1 MGRMQL
7 FELVDLAWLPDS
19 LRDAGTDFLRTVMG
33 LAKPYAQVV
42 PRLAEAVRAS
52 GSTSII
58 DLCSG
63 GGGPIA
69 HVRKGLV
76 AAGCDVPVTMSDIYP
91 NPKAFAYVQRQAGGG
106 VDFVAEPVD
115 GTAVPKH
122 LTGFRTLFTAFHHFP
137 PQYATGILQDAVD
150 QRRGIGIFE
159 LTERGPA
166 SFVIPFVNILLVL
179 VIAPFTRPFRWS
191 RLFWTYLPPVAPLY
205 VWWDGF
211 ASIFR
216 SYTLDELRAMV
227 DGLAPNDYVWQIGR
241 EPTRPTP
248 ITYLIGYPKPS

>member
-7 FELVDLAWLPDS
+7 FELEDLPWLPAS
-19 LRDAGTDFLRTVMG
+19 LRDAGTDFLRTAIA
-33 LAKPYAQVV
+33 LAKSYAHVV
-42 PRLAEAVRAS
+42 PRLAEAVEAS

-69 HVRKGLV
+69 YVRKGLLE
-76 AAGCDVPVTMSDIYP
+76 AGCDVPLTMSDLYP
-91 NPKAFAYVQRQAGGG
+91 NHKAFAYVRERAGEG

-115 GTAVPKH
+115 ATAIPEH

-137 PQYATGILQDAVD
+137 PRFATGILRDAVEK
-150 QRRGIGIFE
+150 RRGIGIFE
-159 LTERGPA
+159 ITARGLA
-166 SFVIPFVNILLVL
+166 SFVLPFVNIPLVL
-179 VIAPFTRPFRWS
+179 LTAPFIQPFRWS
-191 RLFWTYLPPVAPLY
+191 RLFWTYLPPIAPLY
-205 VWWDGF
+205 VWWEGF
-211 ASIFR
+211 ASSFR
-216 SYTLDELRAMV
+216 SYTVGELRAMV
-227 DGLAPNDYVWQIGR
+227 DGLPPNDYVWQIGR

>member
-1 MGRMQL
+1 MARMQL
-7 FELVDLAWLPDS
+7 FELEDMPWLPDS
-19 LRDAGTDFLRTVMG
+19 FRDTGTDFLRTIMA
-33 LAKPYAQVV
+33 LAKPYAPVV
-42 PRLAEAVRAS
+42 PRLAQAVQAS
-52 GSTSII
+52 GASSII

-69 HVRKGLV
+69 HVRKGLIE
-76 AAGCDVPVTMSDIYP
+76 AGCDVPLTLSDIYP
-91 NPKAFAYVQRQAGGG
+91 NAAAFAYVQRQAGGD

-115 GTAVPKH
+115 ATAVPEH

-137 PQYATGILQDAVD
+137 PRSATSILQDAVD
-150 QRRGIGIFE
+150 KWRGIGIFE
-159 LTERGPA
+159 ITERVPA
-166 SFVIPFVNILLVL
+166 SFLITFVNIFLVL
-179 VIAPFTRPFRWS
+179 LMAPFTRPFRWS
-191 RLFWTYLPPVAPLY
+191 RLFWTYLPPLAPLY

-216 SYTLDELRAMV
+216 SYTLDELHAMV